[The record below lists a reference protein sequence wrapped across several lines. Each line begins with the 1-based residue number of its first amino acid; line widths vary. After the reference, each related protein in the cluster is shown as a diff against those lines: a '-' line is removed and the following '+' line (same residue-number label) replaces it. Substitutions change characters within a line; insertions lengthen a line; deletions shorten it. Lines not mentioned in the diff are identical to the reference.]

1 MEKDG
6 DTMKIKSVS
15 QLTGLTDRTIRFYIE
30 EGLLSPAYT
39 ENYMGRR
46 SFTFT
51 QADVESL
58 CDIAVL
64 RKFGFTVE
72 EIRGMTAQ
80 PESISRALQALKARK
95 EKTLS
100 DEQEL
105 LSVLI
110 QSEAKEFSDIHALVE
125 VLSMPVESLAL
136 PAGDRDDPRSRIRR
150 FLRSAVIFLVA
161 WFPIFLSVN
170 ALVGRLHFFHYPII
184 DFIELVIAL
193 FSLLPSI
200 LLMLFPR
207 LHLKEKKRDTV
218 KYTIILCCIASTLVS
233 PLLTLGI
240 ISRSETTDIR
250 NYRRLDTDCI
260 ANRYDVYQALFPTW
274 PHYFE
279 NIRTGDSIETV
290 YLDAHYLYRY
300 LPALDYTYDIYAE
313 WPLEE
318 DAFSKEIA
326 RASAVLEEAKA
337 ENTYFHF
344 ETKKIGDYT
353 CLILYEGDTPF
364 EPVTGSYTYY
374 IFAYNETEHR
384 VRYLLCDSLENGEDQ
399 PYYLDLNWD

>member
-1 MEKDG
+1 
-6 DTMKIKSVS
+6 MKIKRVS
-15 QLTGLTDRTIRFYIE
+15 EQTGLTDRAIRFYIE

-58 CDIAVL
+58 RDIAVL
-64 RKFGFTVE
+64 RKFGFTVA
-72 EIRGMTAQ
+72 EIREMTAQ
-80 PESISRALQALKARK
+80 PESIGTALHAVKARK

-100 DEQEL
+100 DEQEML
-105 LSVLI
+105 HVLV
-110 QSEAKEFSDIHALVE
+110 QSEAEQFRDVHALAE
-125 VLSMPVESLAL
+125 VLSKPVERLAL
-136 PAGDRDDPRSRIRR
+136 PAGDKDDPRSRVRR
-150 FLRSAVIFLVA
+150 FLRSAVIFLIA
-161 WFPIFLSVN
+161 WLPVFLSAN
-170 ALVGRLHFFHYPII
+170 ALVGRLRLFHYAVI

-207 LHLKEKKRDTV
+207 LHLNEKKRDTI
-218 KYTIILCCIASTLVS
+218 KYTIIMCCVVSALVS

-240 ISRSETTDIR
+240 VSRSETTDIR
-250 NYRRLDTDCI
+250 NYRRLDSDCI

-279 NIRTGDSIETV
+279 NVRKGDSIETV

-300 LPALDYTYDIYAE
+300 LPAFDYTYDIYAE

-318 DAFSKEIA
+318 DAFAEEIA
-326 RASAVLEEAKA
+326 RASAVLEEAQAK
-337 ENTYFHF
+337 NPYYHF
-344 ETKKIGDYT
+344 ETEKKGDYT
-353 CLILYEGDTPF
+353 CLILYSGDKPF

-399 PYYLDLNWD
+399 PYYLELDWD

>member
-1 MEKDG
+1 
-6 DTMKIKSVS
+6 MKIKSVS
-15 QLTGLTDRTIRFYIE
+15 QQTGLTDRAIRFYIE

-51 QADVESL
+51 QSDVESL
-58 CDIAVL
+58 RDIAVL

-72 EIRGMTAQ
+72 EIREMTAQ
-80 PESISRALQALKARK
+80 PESISRALSALKARK

-105 LSVLI
+105 LSVLV
-110 QSEAKEFSDIHALVE
+110 QFETNEFSDVHALVE
-125 VLSMPVESLAL
+125 VLSKPVESHAL
-136 PAGDRDDPRSRIRR
+136 PNGDKDDLRSRVRR

-161 WFPIFLSVN
+161 WLPIFLSAN

-207 LHLKEKKRDTV
+207 LHVNEKKRDTV
-218 KYTIILCCIASTLVS
+218 KYTIILFCIASALVS

-279 NIRTGDSIETV
+279 REIPSRLSILT
-290 YLDAHYLYRY
+290 LTTCIA
-300 LPALDYTYDIYAE
+300 IC
-313 WPLEE
+313 PLWIIPMIFTQNGPSKRMLFPKRSLEQVL
-318 DAFSKEIA
+318 FLKKQKRIIHIFILRPRKKEIIPA
-326 RASAVLEEAKA
+326 
-337 ENTYFHF
+337 
-344 ETKKIGDYT
+344 
-353 CLILYEGDTPF
+353 
-364 EPVTGSYTYY
+364 
-374 IFAYNETEHR
+374 
-384 VRYLLCDSLENGEDQ
+384 
-399 PYYLDLNWD
+399 